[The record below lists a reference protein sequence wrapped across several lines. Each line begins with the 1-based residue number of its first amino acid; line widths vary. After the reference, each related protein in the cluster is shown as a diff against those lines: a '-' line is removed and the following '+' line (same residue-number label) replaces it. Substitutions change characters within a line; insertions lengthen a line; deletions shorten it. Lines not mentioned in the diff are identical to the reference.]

1 MDSSLIVFHQVG
13 VMALLIAIGLI
24 SVKKKLISTSIVKEL
39 SNILLYL
46 VVPALLI
53 RSYSKEIKKEELIG
67 LGFAFLLS
75 ILFHIVA
82 ILISKIFKN
91 NMIEKLGMIYSNC
104 GFMAFPILS
113 VVLGDKGVFYGAAF
127 VAIFNIMIWT
137 SGLKML
143 TGDKKLNLK
152 KSILNPGCVAA
163 FLGIITYCL
172 QINYPKIVSDTMDFL
187 AALNTPL
194 AMLCIGVLLSKI
206 KWKAILKDIN
216 LLKVTFIKNIFIPI
230 IFILLIV
237 VMHLPSINETA
248 RQVCITIILC
258 GACPAASSISIIPAS
273 LDMDGE
279 RGAEIVAITTLFSI
293 ITLPLVSYIT
303 FKIL

>member
-1 MDSSLIVFHQVG
+1 
-13 VMALLIAIGLI
+13 MALLIAIGLV
-24 SVKKKLISTSIVKEL
+24 SVKKKLISSSIVKEL

-53 RSYSKEIKKEELIG
+53 KSYTKEIKKEELIG
-67 LGFAFLLS
+67 LGIAFLLS
-75 ILFHIVA
+75 FLFHVLA
-82 ILISKIFKN
+82 IIISKIFKN

-127 VAIFNIMIWT
+127 VAMFNIMIWT

-152 KSILNPGCVAA
+152 KAILNPGCIAA
-163 FLGIITYCL
+163 MLGIITYL
-172 QINYPKIVSDTMDFL
+172 MQIKYPAIISDTMGFL

-194 AMLCIGVLLSKI
+194 AMICIGALLSHI
-206 KWKAILKDIN
+206 KWKELLKDIN
-216 LLKVTFIKNIFIPI
+216 LLKITFIKNIFIPI

-237 VMHLPSINETA
+237 VLRLPSISETI

-258 GACPAASSISIIPAS
+258 GACPAASSISIIPVS
-273 LDMDGE
+273 LDMDGK